1 MPAPARFPTLSL
13 LVHPYG
19 DLLPV
24 TGGREQLRA
33 HGRSPGS
40 ALIWHLGSGAH
51 EQDANVVRSRP
62 GGLPVVVVLPQLPH
76 GLGGASGLLG
86 TIDAVRPLAVLPY
99 HPAPHLD
106 DLTAVIRK
114 PPENLGVDVTDYL
127 AWRGLGVDRETT
139 QLVRR
144 TLALSADLRSISGL
158 CRSMYLSRRALGR
171 RFLSRGLPV
180 PSHWLHFGRLLR
192 VAIRLQNSDD
202 SVLSVGYELGYTDAF
217 SLSNQMAR
225 LTGYRPTEA
234 RRFLGWEWLLEA
246 WLRREADSGGLA
258 PDFTVELLSEPAQA
272 RRSRIRSRREGTARR
287 RLSGDR
293 DPGRATG

>member
-1 MPAPARFPTLSL
+1 MTDAARFPTLGL
-13 LVHPYG
+13 LVHPYREVR
-19 DLLPV
+19 PV

-40 ALIWHLGSGAH
+40 ALIWHLGNGVH

-62 GGLPVVVVLPQLPH
+62 GGLPVIVILPHLPH
-76 GLGGASGLLG
+76 GLASAPGLLG
-86 TIDAVRPLAVLPY
+86 AVDAVRPLGVLPY
-99 HPAPHLD
+99 HGAPDLA
-106 DLTAVIRK
+106 DLTAVVRK
-114 PPENLGVDVTDYL
+114 PPEDLAVDVTEYL

-139 QLVRR
+139 HLIRR

-192 VAIRLQNSDD
+192 VAIRLQNSED

-225 LTGYRPTEA
+225 MTGYRPSEV

-258 PDFTVELLSEPAQA
+258 PDLTEEFLSQPGPVRLAGRRRRRSAA
-272 RRSRIRSRREGTARR
+272 RRPIPSEANS
-287 RLSGDR
+287 DR
-293 DPGRATG
+293 AAG